1 MKNNQPIRP
10 ILRPEIR
17 VRSTSETIADQT
29 KADHGGLRSV
39 GSSQP
44 TAHATNR
51 SFFEIDTAWTPD
63 QARKSE
69 LIAAVRAIENKSTGG
84 FTKFVVLL
92 VSLAVFVA
100 AGVAWWDPWVVS
112 LLVVQVVQLVLL
124 DQQYLLPEV
133 VAVAEHPEH
142 LQEVLVVQ
150 VVVVHRLRHL
160 LQSQLVLVDL
170 VQQIRDLVEGMG
182 RKLQPLDQD
191 ILLVV
196 VVVQGVL
203 VLTL

>member
-1 MKNNQPIRP
+1 V
-10 ILRPEIR
+10 
-17 VRSTSETIADQT
+17 VR
-29 KADHGGLRSV
+29 
-39 GSSQP
+39 
-44 TAHATNR
+44 
-51 SFFEIDTAWTPD
+51 
-63 QARKSE
+63 
-69 LIAAVRAIENKSTGG
+69 
-84 FTKFVVLL
+84 VVL
-92 VSLAVFVA
+92 
-100 AGVAWWDPWVVS
+100 
-112 LLVVQVVQLVLL
+112 LLVVQVVQPVLL

-133 VAVAEHPEH
+133 AVVAEHPEH

-150 VVVVHRLRHL
+150 VVVVHLLHHL